1 MLAYYNPLWR
11 KVIEILRRK
20 HAFGPSVQLACQ
32 KHPEMNLDIAIP
44 EHFDKVSSLGTYDY
58 VLLVSLNLVSGGCSH
73 NCGDALPVC
82 TILKVYFINFHS
94 AVILALCRATP
105 TTTHVWFP
113 LFCIY

>member
-58 VLLVSLNLVSGGCSH
+58 VLLVSLNLSLRRLQPQLRRRITSM
-73 NCGDALPVC
+73 
-82 TILKVYFINFHS
+82 YHS
-94 AVILALCRATP
+94 
-105 TTTHVWFP
+105 
-113 LFCIY
+113 